1 MTADDVTDLKI
12 VGGHRPPLQWK
23 AHNMAKLVIA
33 GEQRDA
39 SDGGTAEIRNPSNG
53 ELVDRVAHATQE
65 DVNRAIDAAEEAFPK
80 WSAVPPAHRAE
91 ILYKAVRLLHE
102 REKEL
107 ARLLTQEQGKP
118 LREAVLE
125 IRRFAHTL
133 EHYAGLAKTIRGGYV
148 PALDDRRYG
157 MIIKK
162 PIGVCGSIVP
172 WNFPVS
178 LLGNKIGPALITGNT
193 VVVKPAATTPLT
205 DIQVVLVLNEAGL
218 PPGVLNIVPGPAQ
231 IVGETLLQDPR
242 VRKIGFT
249 GATSTGKHVME
260 VAARNVKRVTLE
272 LGGSDPMIVCDDADL
287 DEAASAAS
295 VGRFFNC
302 GQACLAIKRLYLFD
316 KIYDA
321 FLSKLLPK
329 IEKLRV
335 GDGLE
340 QGVIVGPLHTA
351 AQRDEVEG
359 QVADA
364 VGRGAKILA
373 GGKRPSGEPFA
384 KGNFYLPTLL
394 VDVDEKS
401 RVVQEEVFGPA
412 LPVMRVKDLDE
423 AITKANS
430 SIYGLGSSIWTRD
443 LDTATAAA
451 ERIDAGYTWIN
462 SPQIIFDELPFGGL
476 KQSGLGKEH
485 GEEAL
490 DYYMETKS
498 VVVARRE

>member
-1 MTADDVTDLKI
+1 
-12 VGGHRPPLQWK
+12 
-23 AHNMAKLVIA
+23 MAKMIIA
-33 GEQRDA
+33 G
-39 SDGGTAEIRNPSNG
+39 G
-53 ELVDRVAHATQE
+53 TQE
-65 DVNRAIDAAEEAFPK
+65 DVDRAIDAAEAAFKK
-80 WSAVPPAHRAE
+80 WSAVPPPKRAE
-91 ILYKAVRLLHE
+91 ILFTAAHILKD

-107 ARLLTQEQGKP
+107 ARLLTLEQGKP
-118 LREAVLE
+118 LREAILE
-125 IRRFAHTL
+125 IRRFTHTL

-193 VVVKPAATTPLT
+193 VVVKPAGSTPLT
-205 DIQVVLVLNEAGL
+205 DIQVVQILHEAGL
-218 PPGVLNIVPGPAQ
+218 PPGVLNIVPGPGR
-231 IVGETLLQDPR
+231 IVGESLLTDPR

-260 VAARNVKRVTLE
+260 IAAQNVKRITLE
-272 LGGSDPMIVCDDADL
+272 LGGSDPMIVCDDADIE
-287 DEAASAAS
+287 EAVSAAS

-316 KIYDA
+316 KIYDE
-321 FLSKLLPK
+321 FVSRLMGKV
-329 IEKLRV
+329 EKLRV
-335 GDGLE
+335 GNGLE
-340 QGVIVGPLHTA
+340 QGIIVGPLHTA
-351 AQRDEVEG
+351 AQRAEVEE
-359 QVADA
+359 QVNDA
-364 VGRGAKILA
+364 AKRGARVLA
-373 GGKRPSGEPFA
+373 GGQRPSGDGFA
-384 KGNFYLPTLL
+384 KGYFYLPTIL

-412 LPVMRVKDLDE
+412 LPVMRVRDLDE
-423 AITKANS
+423 ALEKANNS
-430 SIYGLGSSIWTRD
+430 VYGLGSSIWTRD
-443 LDTATAAA
+443 LDKAMQAA
-451 ERIDAGYTWIN
+451 EGLEAGYTWIN

-485 GEEAL
+485 GSEAL

-498 VVVARRE
+498 VVVARELKG

>member
-1 MTADDVTDLKI
+1 MV
-12 VGGHRPPLQWK
+12 
-23 AHNMAKLVIA
+23 KLIIA

-39 SDGGTAEIRNPSNG
+39 SDGGTTEIRNPATG
-53 ELVDRVAHATQE
+53 EVVDRVAAATSE
-65 DVNRAIDAAEEAFPK
+65 DVDRAIDAAQTAFKK
-80 WSAVPPAHRAE
+80 WSEVPPPKRAE
-91 ILYKAVRLLHE
+91 ILFKAAHMLAE

-178 LLGNKIGPALITGNT
+178 LLGNKIGPALVTGNT
-193 VVVKPAATTPLT
+193 VVVKPAGTTPLT
-205 DIQVVLVLNEAGL
+205 DVQAVQILNEAGL
-218 PPGVLNIVPGPAQ
+218 PPGVLNILPGPARV
-231 IVGETLLQDPR
+231 VGEGLLKDPR

-260 VAARNVKRVTLE
+260 VAAQNVKRVTLE
-272 LGGSDPMIVCDDADL
+272 LGGSDPMIVCSDADI
-287 DEAASAAS
+287 DEAVSAAS

-316 KIYDA
+316 EIYDE
-321 FLSKLLPK
+321 FVFKLVGK
-329 IEKLRV
+329 VEKLRV
-335 GDGLE
+335 GNGLE
-340 QGVIVGPLHTA
+340 QGVVVGPLHTA
-351 AQRDEVEG
+351 AQRDEVED
-359 QVADA
+359 QVRDA
-364 VGRGAKILA
+364 VQRGARILA
-373 GGKRPSGEPFA
+373 GGKRPSGDAFA
-384 KGNFYLPTLL
+384 KGNFYLPTVL
-394 VDVDEKS
+394 VDVDEES

-412 LPVMRVKDLDE
+412 LPVMRVQNLDE
-423 AITKANS
+423 AIEKANR

-443 LDTATAAA
+443 LDKANAAA
-451 ERIDAGYTWIN
+451 EQIEAGYTWIN
-462 SPQIIFDELPFGGL
+462 SPQIIFDELPFGGV

-485 GEEAL
+485 GSEAL

-498 VVVARRE
+498 VVVARRENTT

>member
-1 MTADDVTDLKI
+1 MVKMI
-12 VGGHRPPLQWK
+12 
-23 AHNMAKLVIA
+23 IA
-33 GEQRDA
+33 GEHRDA
-39 SDGGTAEIRNPSNG
+39 SDGGTTEIRNPATG
-53 ELVDRVAHATQE
+53 ELVERVAAATE
-65 DVNRAIDAAEEAFPK
+65 DDVDRAIDAAETAFKK
-80 WSAVPPAHRAE
+80 WSLVAPPKRAE
-91 ILYKAVRLLHE
+91 ILFSAAHILKQ

-107 ARLLTQEQGKP
+107 ARLLTKEQGKP
-118 LREAVLE
+118 VREAILE

-193 VVVKPAATTPLT
+193 VVVKPAGTTPLT
-205 DIQVVLVLNEAGL
+205 DIQVVQILHEAGL
-218 PPGVLNIVPGPAQ
+218 PPGVLNIVPGPGR
-231 IVGETLLQDPR
+231 IVGESLLKDPR

-260 VAARNVKRVTLE
+260 VAAQNVKRVTLE
-272 LGGSDPMIVCDDADL
+272 LGGSDPMIVCDDADIE
-287 DEAASAAS
+287 EAVSAAS

-316 KIYDA
+316 KIYEE
-321 FLSKLLPK
+321 FVSKLVSK
-329 IEKLRV
+329 VEKLRV
-335 GDGLE
+335 GNGLE

-351 AQRDEVEG
+351 AQQAEVED
-359 QVADA
+359 QVKDA
-364 VGRGAKILA
+364 VTRGGRVLIGGQRPLDDGLA
-373 GGKRPSGEPFA
+373 RGH
-384 KGNFYLPTLL
+384 FYLPTIL

-412 LPVMRVKDLDE
+412 LPVMGVKDLDE
-423 AITKANS
+423 ALEKANN
-430 SIYGLGSSIWTRD
+430 SIYGLGSSVWTRD
-443 LDTATAAA
+443 LDKATRAA
-451 ERIDAGYTWIN
+451 EELEAGYTWIN

-485 GEEAL
+485 GSEAL

-498 VVVARRE
+498 VVVARELKGE

>member
-1 MTADDVTDLKI
+1 
-12 VGGHRPPLQWK
+12 
-23 AHNMAKLVIA
+23 MAKMIIA
-33 GEQRDA
+33 GEHRDA
-39 SDGGTAEIRNPSNG
+39 SDGGTSEIRNPATG
-53 ELVDRVAHATQE
+53 EIVDRVAAGTQE
-65 DVNRAIDAAEEAFPK
+65 DVDRAIDAAEAAFKK
-80 WSAVPPAHRAE
+80 WSAVPPPKRAE
-91 ILYKAVRLLHE
+91 ILFTAAHILKD

-107 ARLLTQEQGKP
+107 ARLLTLEQGKP
-118 LREAVLE
+118 LREAILE
-125 IRRFAHTL
+125 IRRFTHTL

-193 VVVKPAATTPLT
+193 VVVKPAGSTPLT
-205 DIQVVLVLNEAGL
+205 DIQVVQILHEAGL
-218 PPGVLNIVPGPAQ
+218 PPGVLNIVPGPGR
-231 IVGETLLQDPR
+231 IVGESLLTDPR

-260 VAARNVKRVTLE
+260 IAAQNVKRITLE
-272 LGGSDPMIVCDDADL
+272 LGGSDPMIVCDDADIE
-287 DEAASAAS
+287 EAVSAAS

-316 KIYDA
+316 KIYDE
-321 FLSKLLPK
+321 FVSRLMGKV
-329 IEKLRV
+329 EKLRV
-335 GDGLE
+335 GNGLE
-340 QGVIVGPLHTA
+340 QGIIVGPLHTA
-351 AQRDEVEG
+351 AQRAEVEE
-359 QVADA
+359 QVNDA
-364 VGRGAKILA
+364 AKRGARVLA
-373 GGKRPSGEPFA
+373 GGQRPTGDGFA
-384 KGNFYLPTLL
+384 KGYFYLPTIL

-412 LPVMRVKDLDE
+412 LPVMRVRDLDE
-423 AITKANS
+423 ALEKANNS
-430 SIYGLGSSIWTRD
+430 VYGLGSSIWTRD
-443 LDTATAAA
+443 LDKAMQAA
-451 ERIDAGYTWIN
+451 EGLEAGYTWIN

-485 GEEAL
+485 GSEAL

-498 VVVARRE
+498 VVVARELKG

>member
-1 MTADDVTDLKI
+1 
-12 VGGHRPPLQWK
+12 
-23 AHNMAKLVIA
+23 MAKMIIA

-39 SDGGTAEIRNPSNG
+39 SDGGTTEIRNPATG
-53 ELVDRVAHATQE
+53 EIVDRVAAGTQE
-65 DVNRAIDAAEEAFPK
+65 DVDRAIDAAEAAFKK
-80 WSAVPPAHRAE
+80 WSAVPPPKRAE
-91 ILYKAVRLLHE
+91 ILFTAAHILKD

-107 ARLLTQEQGKP
+107 ARLLTLEQGKP
-118 LREAVLE
+118 LREAILE
-125 IRRFAHTL
+125 IRRFTHTL

-193 VVVKPAATTPLT
+193 VVVKPAGSTPLT
-205 DIQVVLVLNEAGL
+205 DIQVVQILHEAGL
-218 PPGVLNIVPGPAQ
+218 PPGVLNIVPGPGR
-231 IVGETLLQDPR
+231 IVGESLLTDPR

-260 VAARNVKRVTLE
+260 IAAQNVKRITLE
-272 LGGSDPMIVCDDADL
+272 LGGSDPMIVCDDADIE
-287 DEAASAAS
+287 EAVSAAS

-316 KIYDA
+316 KIYDE
-321 FLSKLLPK
+321 FVSRLMGKV
-329 IEKLRV
+329 EKLRV
-335 GDGLE
+335 GNGLE
-340 QGVIVGPLHTA
+340 QGIIVGPLHTA
-351 AQRDEVEG
+351 AQRAEVEE
-359 QVADA
+359 QVNDA
-364 VGRGAKILA
+364 AKRGARVLA
-373 GGKRPSGEPFA
+373 GGQRPTGDGFA
-384 KGNFYLPTLL
+384 KGYFYLPTIL

-412 LPVMRVKDLDE
+412 LPVMRVRDLDE
-423 AITKANS
+423 ALEKANNS
-430 SIYGLGSSIWTRD
+430 VYGLGSSIWTRD
-443 LDTATAAA
+443 LDKAMQAA
-451 ERIDAGYTWIN
+451 EGLEAGYTWIN

-485 GEEAL
+485 GSEAL

-498 VVVARRE
+498 VVVARELKE